1 MTLQNLSGPIIGAV
15 IGYCTNYIAVKML
28 FYPRNEVRIGGHKL
42 PFTPGAI
49 PKGKPRLA
57 KTVGHV
63 VANTL
68 LTEEDIRQKILS
80 PETEEAVMDKVMAEL
95 SSKIYVEMGRVC
107 STYEEYGDLKA
118 TLSDA
123 FTDQIMDSIGK
134 IDLKH
139 TVVTEAGRVIK
150 EKVSG
155 TMLAMFLSDEML
167 NSFIQPVGAELE
179 NYIALNGRDFV
190 QKEVNEKIMVF
201 EQKSILDLCREMN
214 LQEEKIRDTVR
225 SIYRSASADAVNGV
239 LKNVDISAMI
249 EDKINDMKTEELEK
263 VVLTVMKKELDTIVN
278 LGALIGLILGCLNTI
293 LSYIPFH

>member
-1 MTLQNLSGPIIGAV
+1 MTLQNLSGPIIGSV

-80 PETEEAVMDKVMAEL
+80 PETEEAVVDKIMAEL
-95 SSKIYVEMGRVC
+95 SKKIYVGMGRIC
-107 STYEEYGDLKA
+107 SNYEEYGDLK
-118 TLSDA
+118 TNLSDA

-139 TVVTEAGRVIK
+139 TVVPEAGRVIK

-278 LGALIGLILGCLNTI
+278 LGALIGLILGSLNTI
-293 LSYIPFH
+293 L

>member
-80 PETEEAVMDKVMAEL
+80 PETEEAVIDKVMAEL

-201 EQKSILDLCREMN
+201 EQKSILDLCRKMN

-278 LGALIGLILGCLNTI
+278 LGALIGLILGSLNTI
-293 LSYIPFH
+293 L

>member
-15 IGYCTNYIAVKML
+15 IGYFTNYIAVKML

-118 TLSDA
+118 TLSDT

-139 TVVTEAGRVIK
+139 TVVTEAVRVIK
-150 EKVSG
+150 EKVRG

-278 LGALIGLILGCLNTI
+278 LGALIGLILGSLNTI
-293 LSYIPFH
+293 L

>member
-80 PETEEAVMDKVMAEL
+80 PETEEAVIDKVMAEL

-118 TLSDA
+118 NLSDA

-278 LGALIGLILGCLNTI
+278 LGALIGLILGSLNTI
-293 LSYIPFH
+293 L

>member
-80 PETEEAVMDKVMAEL
+80 PETEEAVVDKIMAEL
-95 SSKIYVEMGRVC
+95 SKKIYVGMGRIC
-107 STYEEYGDLKA
+107 SNYEEYGDLK
-118 TLSDA
+118 TNLSDA

-278 LGALIGLILGCLNTI
+278 LGALIGLILGSLNTI
-293 LSYIPFH
+293 L

>member
-1 MTLQNLSGPIIGAV
+1 MTLQNLSGPIIGSV

-80 PETEEAVMDKVMAEL
+80 PETEEAVIDKVMAEL

-278 LGALIGLILGCLNTI
+278 LGALIGLILGSLNTI
-293 LSYIPFH
+293 L

>member
-95 SSKIYVEMGRVC
+95 SGKIYVEMGRVC

-167 NSFIQPVGAELE
+167 NSFIQPVGVELE
-179 NYIALNGRDFV
+179 NYIAQNGRDFV

-278 LGALIGLILGCLNTI
+278 LGALIGLILGSLNTI
-293 LSYIPFH
+293 L